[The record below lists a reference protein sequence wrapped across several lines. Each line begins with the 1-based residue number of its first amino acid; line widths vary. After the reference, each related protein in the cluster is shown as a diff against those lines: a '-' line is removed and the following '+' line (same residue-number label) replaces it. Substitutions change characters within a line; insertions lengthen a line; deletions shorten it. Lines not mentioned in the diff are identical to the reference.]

1 MPRTLPGVAWHI
13 AISFARFIRER
24 TVVELLIICPLA
36 FIAGFV
42 DAIAG
47 GGGLISLPAF
57 ILAGLP
63 VHNALGTNKLMSAM
77 GTTISTVRYA
87 LSGYMVK
94 PFVIVGI
101 ICGLSGSCLGSN
113 LALFTSDQA
122 LKAIMLIALPFIA
135 AFVLKTRDLDAFSK
149 EELPRRRALAITAG
163 IAFTVGIYDGFY
175 GPGTG
180 TFLLLLLTTLAH
192 QDIRTAAGTTKAI
205 NLSTNI
211 AALVVFFVNGAVI
224 VWLGLIAG
232 AFNIAGN
239 WIGSQKFTQK
249 GSAIVR
255 PIMLVVL
262 TVFAAR
268 LVFDLLVL

>member
-1 MPRTLPGVAWHI
+1 
-13 AISFARFIRER
+13 
-24 TVVELLIICPLA
+24 
-36 FIAGFV
+36 
-42 DAIAG
+42 
-47 GGGLISLPAF
+47 
-57 ILAGLP
+57 
-63 VHNALGTNKLMSAM
+63 
-77 GTTISTVRYA
+77 
-87 LSGYMVK
+87 
-94 PFVIVGI
+94 
-101 ICGLSGSCLGSN
+101 
-113 LALFTSDQA
+113 
-122 LKAIMLIALPFIA
+122 MLIALPFIA

-211 AALVVFFVNGAVI
+211 AALVVFFANGAVI

>member
-1 MPRTLPGVAWHI
+1 M
-13 AISFARFIRER
+13 
-24 TVVELLIICPLA
+24 ELLIICPLA

-94 PFVIVGI
+94 SFVIVGI

-149 EELPRRRALAITAG
+149 EELPWRRALAITAG

-239 WIGSQKFTQK
+239 WIGVSFFDKK
-249 GSAIVR
+249 GGS
-255 PIMLVVL
+255 VVKP
-262 TVFAAR
+262 VM
-268 LVFDLLVL
+268 LLVLTIFLGKTILELAGV

>member
-1 MPRTLPGVAWHI
+1 M
-13 AISFARFIRER
+13 
-24 TVVELLIICPLA
+24 ELLIICPLA

-77 GTTISTVRYA
+77 GTTISTIRYA
-87 LSGYMVK
+87 CSGYMVK
-94 PFVIVGI
+94 AFVLVGVA
-101 ICGLSGSCLGSN
+101 CGLSGSCLGSN
-113 LALFTSDQA
+113 IALLTDDWL
-122 LKAIMLIALPFIA
+122 LKAVMLAALPFIA
-135 AFVLKTRDLDAFSK
+135 YFVLRTKELDAFS
-149 EELPRRRALAITAG
+149 EADLPRRRAIAITAG
-163 IAFTVGIYDGFY
+163 VAFAVGIYDGFY

-180 TFLLLLLTTLAH
+180 TFLLLLLTALAH

-205 NLSTNI
+205 NLSTNV
-211 AALVVFFVNGAVI
+211 AALAVFFVNGAVLI
-224 VWLGLIAG
+224 PLGLVAG

-239 WIGSQKFTQK
+239 FLGSRAFVKQ
-249 GSAIVR
+249 GSRITR

-262 TVFAAR
+262 ALFA
-268 LVFDLLVL
+268 LKLISDLFLG